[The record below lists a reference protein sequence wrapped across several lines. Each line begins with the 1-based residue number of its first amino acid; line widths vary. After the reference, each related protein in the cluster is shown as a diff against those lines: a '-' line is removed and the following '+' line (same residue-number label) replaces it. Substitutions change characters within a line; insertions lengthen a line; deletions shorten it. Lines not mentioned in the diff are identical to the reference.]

1 MDSLDVDLL
10 NSLNVSTFSDLR
22 PLPMLISYGT
32 IRQFWPRNVTSAF
45 QKCGFCRSKEIFSGP
60 NPRGHLDFFSFTH
73 TAIVSNFP
81 PRHIWQPIAEHRPA
95 SGHQGPRSMAPTT
108 SLTSSLLPLLPPHCT
123 FLTVP
128 HTWQSHICLR
138 VCALAVLISPL
149 PLGLCSNIISIEKP
163 TSTVPFKDCPPNPG
177 AFYSFFFKAP
187 NTTTQINF

>member
-1 MDSLDVDLL
+1 MWLL
-10 NSLNVSTFSDLR
+10 PSKSVAFAEARKFSQAQI
-22 PLPMLISYGT
+22 PEVILISSLSPT
-32 IRQFWPRNVTSAF
+32 PQT
-45 QKCGFCRSKEIFSGP
+45 
-60 NPRGHLDFFSFTH
+60 
-73 TAIVSNFP
+73 VSNFP

-123 FLTVP
+123 FLTIP